1 GAGTMRSRAR
11 VDDRA
16 AIAAMSQ
23 AACSPHE
30 VSALA
35 HLPKA
40 IAARSAVGYVNGAGR
55 AVTAVRVEGPAP
67 SVAHR
72 AEALRRLW
80 GGKGNVEE
88 LHAHNSNT
96 LWREV
101 GNVASLLPDAD
112 AVIWK
117 LSVTPSMGS
126 EVMAAALVTGG
137 AGYYDWAGGLLW
149 LALPV
154 GNDSGDGGGDG
165 GAGLVRASLGGDG
178 HATLMR
184 GGVELRRRV
193 DVFQPTA
200 APLAALSARIKA
212 SFDPHGILNPGRM
225 HGAY

>member
-1 GAGTMRSRAR
+1 M
-11 VDDRA
+11 
-16 AIAAMSQ
+16 
-23 AACSPHE
+23 
-30 VSALA
+30 
-35 HLPKA
+35 
-40 IAARSAVGYVNGAGR
+40 
-55 AVTAVRVEGPAP
+55 
-67 SVAHR
+67 HR
-72 AEALRRLW
+72 AEALRQLW
-80 GGKGNVEE
+80 GGKGDVEE
-88 LHAHNSNT
+88 LHGHNSTT

-101 GNVASLLPDAD
+101 GNVASLLPDPE

-126 EVMAAALVTGG
+126 EVMAAALVKGG
-137 AGYYDWAGGLLW
+137 VGYYDWAGGLLW
-149 LALPV
+149 LALPA
-154 GNDSGDGGGDG
+154 GNDGGGDG
-165 GAGLVRASLGGDG
+165 GASLVRGSFGGDG